1 MRITPT
7 SGLSQDEIERIINEA
22 QTSADSDRALREKVD
37 LNNKLTSL
45 ITNTQ
50 RAFQEFGGLL
60 SKEGQESG
68 QLILSEGEA
77 AIGAA
82 EVGAIRL
89 ALDSVDR
96 LARQLTNA
104 MMKQADEPE
113 PPGS

>member
-1 MRITPT
+1 MR
-7 SGLSQDEIERIINEA
+7 ER
-22 QTSADSDRALREKVD
+22 VD

-45 ITNTQ
+45 VTNTQ

-68 QLILSEGEA
+68 QLVLNEGEA
-77 AIGAA
+77 AIGAV

-104 MMKQADEPE
+104 MMTQADGTE
-113 PPGS
+113 PPTS